1 MHIQIITFQLNDLS
15 LEAFEAHVET
25 AAPAF
30 ALLPGLEAKY
40 WLSDPERNIY
50 GGVYLWRDRAAMEA
64 YRETGLFAQLTNNTH
79 FTQLTVRDFALFE
92 RPTRMTHG
100 FGTPS

>member
-1 MHIQIITFQLNDLS
+1 
-15 LEAFEAHVET
+15 
-25 AAPAF
+25 
-30 ALLPGLEAKY
+30 
-40 WLSDPERNIY
+40 
-50 GGVYLWRDRAAMEA
+50 MEA

-92 RPTRMTHG
+92 RPTRMTRG